1 MTLWEL
7 KRTKTDEL
15 IKRYYKLKS
24 MLERFENSNVNI
36 EPIEN
41 RFYDVC
47 TELVNRGFNED
58 NI

>member
-7 KRTKTDEL
+7 KRTKTGEL

>member
-1 MTLWEL
+1 MGFWEV

-36 EPIEN
+36 EPIKN

-47 TELVNRGFNED
+47 TELVN
-58 NI
+58 I